1 MDEKDKKRR
10 TDWVCALKRAGESD
24 KSWGLAFFLSF
35 FLGMLGADRF
45 SLGYGLLGILKLL
58 TVGGCGVWW
67 IVDLIA
73 LVMGKMRDADDY
85 ELRPPW
91 KQDKS

>member
-10 TDWVCALKRAGESD
+10 TDWVCALERAGESD

-45 SLGYGLLGILKLL
+45 YLGYGLLGILKLL
-58 TVGGCGVWW
+58 TAGGCGVWW